1 LLLLIT
7 QGGPVLKNIIPVVD
21 LKAQYAAI
29 KPEVDAAIQRVLEHT
44 QFIQGP
50 EVRAFED
57 AFARFVG
64 ADAAVG
70 VASGTAALQLAL
82 LACGIGPG
90 DEVIT
95 TPFTFYATAEAIDQ
109 TGASPV
115 FVDIAPDTY
124 NLDPAKIQAAIT
136 PRTRAILPVHL
147 YGQAADMDDILAVAR
162 QHGLRVIEDAAQAHA
177 AEYYGR
183 RCGSLGDL
191 ACFSFYPSKNLGC
204 YGDGGMVTGS
214 DVELMTRIRR
224 LRDHGRVGKY
234 EHVELGWGSRLD
246 ALQAAILGAK
256 LPHLAQ
262 WTEQRRA
269 AAARYNDLLSGM
281 DVVIPTE
288 RPYNQHVYY
297 CYVIRSQR
305 RDALATHLAE
315 HGIDTVVHYPI
326 PMHLQPAYRE
336 MGLGQGTY
344 PVAES
349 AAEQVL
355 SLPMFPE
362 ITLEQQQRVAG
373 AVRSFVG

>member
-1 LLLLIT
+1 M
-7 QGGPVLKNIIPVVD
+7 IPVVD

-29 KPEVDAAIQRVLEHT
+29 KPEVDTAIQRVLAHT
-44 QFIQGP
+44 QYIQGP
-50 EVRAFED
+50 EVRSFEE

-64 ADAAVG
+64 AGAAIG
-70 VASGTAALQLAL
+70 VASGTAALHLAL

-95 TPFTFYATAEAIDQ
+95 TPFTFYATAEAINQ
-109 TGASPV
+109 AGATPV

-124 NLDPAKIQAAIT
+124 NLDPAKIEAAIT
-136 PRTRAILPVHL
+136 PRTRAIVPVHL
-147 YGQAADMDDILAVAR
+147 YGQSADMDEILPIAR
-162 QHGLRVIEDAAQAHA
+162 RHGLRVIEDAAQAHA
-177 AEYYGR
+177 AEHHGR

-214 DVELMTRIRR
+214 DPALLARIRR

-256 LPHLAQ
+256 LPHLEQ

-269 AAARYNDLLSGM
+269 AAARYNDLLSGAE
-281 DVVIPTE
+281 VVTPTA
-288 RPYNQHVYY
+288 RSYNRHVYY
-297 CYVIRSQR
+297 CYVIRTPW
-305 RDALATHLAE
+305 RDALAAHLAAQ
-315 HGIDTVVHYPI
+315 GIDTVVHYPI

-336 MGLGQGTY
+336 MGLGPGTF
-344 PVAES
+344 PVAET
-349 AAEQVL
+349 AAQQVL

-362 ITLEQQQRVAG
+362 ISPEQQQRVAG
-373 AVRSFVG
+373 AVRVFAG

>member
-1 LLLLIT
+1 ME
-7 QGGPVLKNIIPVVD
+7 NIIPVVD

-50 EVRAFED
+50 EVRAFEE
-57 AFARFVG
+57 AYARFIG
-64 ADAAVG
+64 AEAAIG
-70 VASGTAALQLAL
+70 VASGTAALHLAL

-95 TPFTFYATAEAIDQ
+95 TPFTFYATAEAINQ
-109 TGASPV
+109 AGATPV

-124 NLDPAKIQAAIT
+124 NLDPARIQAAIT
-136 PRTRAILPVHL
+136 PRTRAIMPVHL
-147 YGQAADMDDILAVAR
+147 YGQSADMDDILTIAR

-177 AEYYGR
+177 AEHRGR
-183 RCGSLGDL
+183 RCGSMGDL

-214 DVELMTRIRR
+214 DPVLMARVRR
-224 LRDHGRVGKY
+224 LRDHGRIGKY

-246 ALQAAILGAK
+246 AIQAAILGAK

-262 WTEQRRA
+262 WTKQRRA

-281 DVVIPTE
+281 EVVVPTE
-288 RPYNQHVYY
+288 RPYNRHVYY
-297 CYVIRSQR
+297 CYVIRSPL
-305 RDALATHLAE
+305 RDVLAAHLAKQ
-315 HGIDTVVHYPI
+315 GIDTVVHYPI
-326 PMHLQPAYRE
+326 PMHRQPAYRE
-336 MGLGQGTY
+336 MGLGPGTY
-344 PVAES
+344 PVAE
-349 AAEQVL
+349 AAAQQVL

-362 ITLEQQQRVAG
+362 ITLEQQQRVVG
-373 AVRSFVG
+373 AVRTFAG